1 MSGSLVITGTDTDV
15 GKTVVAAGLAG
26 CLHGAYYWK
35 PIQAGTEPQ
44 TDRARVRHLSGLPP
58 ERLLPEA
65 YCLAMAASPHL
76 AARMEDVTIEVDAL
90 APPSVRGPLIIEGAG
105 GILVPIS
112 AQASMADLFVHWGAP
127 VVLVAR
133 TGLGTINHSLLS
145 IEALRTRGIRIG
157 GIVFVGEAHMEN
169 ERIIPAISG
178 VRSLGRLPMIDPLTP
193 ETLRAAIGRHI
204 DIAAIEAL
212 LA

>member
-1 MSGSLVITGTDTDV
+1 MSGALVITGTDTDV

-26 CLHGAYYWK
+26 CVRGAYYWK
-35 PIQAGTEPQ
+35 PIQAGTDPQ
-44 TDRARVRHLSGLPP
+44 TDRERVARLSGLPS

-76 AARMEDVTIEVDAL
+76 AARAEGATIEVDAL
-90 APPSVRGPLIIEGAG
+90 DRPSPSGPLIIEGAG

-112 AQASMADLFVHWGAP
+112 EQATMADLFAHWAVP
-127 VVLVAR
+127 VILVAR
-133 TGLGTINHSLLS
+133 TSLGTINHSLMS